1 MADPSF
7 FVGIVGNVISI
18 LVFASPIPTFR
29 RIVRS
34 KSTEEFRWLPYVTT
48 LLSTSLWT
56 FYGLLKPG
64 GLLIVTVNGAGA
76 ALEAIYAKMVKVV
89 LAVNVG
95 ALAAVVAVALVA
107 LHGGVRLFV
116 VGVLC
121 AALTIGM
128 YAAPMAAMRTVVKTR
143 SVEYMPFSLSFFLFL
158 NGGVWSVYSL
168 LVKDYFIGIPNAI
181 GFALGTAQLALYMAY
196 RRTKKPAGK
205 GGDDDEDDEEA
216 QGVARL
222 MGHQVEMAQQR
233 RDQQLRKG
241 LSLSLPKPAAPLHG
255 GLDRII
261 KSFSTTPVELHSIL
275 HQHHG
280 GHHHHHRFDTVPDDD
295 DEAAAAVAAGGT
307 TPATTAGPGDRH

>member
-1 MADPSF
+1 MQTD
-7 FVGIVGNVISI
+7 
-18 LVFASPIPTFR
+18 R
-29 RIVRS
+29 
-34 KSTEEFRWLPYVTT
+34 
-48 LLSTSLWT
+48 
-56 FYGLLKPG
+56 FY
-64 GLLIVTVNGAGA
+64 IC
-76 ALEAIYAKMVKVV
+76 IQ
-89 LAVNVG
+89 
-95 ALAAVVAVALVA
+95 
-107 LHGGVRLFV
+107 
-116 VGVLC
+116 
-121 AALTIGM
+121 
-128 YAAPMAAMRTVVKTR
+128 
-143 SVEYMPFSLSFFLFL
+143 
-158 NGGVWSVYSL
+158 
-168 LVKDYFIGIPNAI
+168 IPNAI

>member
-1 MADPSF
+1 
-7 FVGIVGNVISI
+7 
-18 LVFASPIPTFR
+18 
-29 RIVRS
+29 
-34 KSTEEFRWLPYVTT
+34 
-48 LLSTSLWT
+48 
-56 FYGLLKPG
+56 
-64 GLLIVTVNGAGA
+64 
-76 ALEAIYAKMVKVV
+76 
-89 LAVNVG
+89 
-95 ALAAVVAVALVA
+95 
-107 LHGGVRLFV
+107 
-116 VGVLC
+116 
-121 AALTIGM
+121 
-128 YAAPMAAMRTVVKTR
+128 
-143 SVEYMPFSLSFFLFL
+143 
-158 NGGVWSVYSL
+158 
-168 LVKDYFIGIPNAI
+168 
-181 GFALGTAQLALYMAY
+181 MAY

-295 DEAAAAVAAGGT
+295 DEAVAAVAAGGT

>member
-1 MADPSF
+1 
-7 FVGIVGNVISI
+7 
-18 LVFASPIPTFR
+18 VFNFPVVCSP
-29 RIVRS
+29 
-34 KSTEEFRWLPYVTT
+34 
-48 LLSTSLWT
+48 
-56 FYGLLKPG
+56 
-64 GLLIVTVNGAGA
+64 LICKRTWQ
-76 ALEAIYAKMVKVV
+76 
-89 LAVNVG
+89 
-95 ALAAVVAVALVA
+95 
-107 LHGGVRLFV
+107 
-116 VGVLC
+116 
-121 AALTIGM
+121 
-128 YAAPMAAMRTVVKTR
+128 RTVVKTR

-261 KSFSTTPVELHSIL
+261 KSFSTTPIELHSIL

-295 DEAAAAVAAGGT
+295 DEAVAAGGT